1 MRKVVKQEIRVTV
14 YPRSRTDFGWA
25 SFSNRDTP
33 EETEKYEMRAV
44 QDIMQ
49 EINRHVDGVGS
60 AHVEWDLVT
69 VCGYD
74 NYCVDDDGNVL
85 GQWPGCCIQDQIEFF
100 NEHQDKDDEWFMGHG
115 MDDLDYL
122 DEFRAGKHTN

>member
-1 MRKVVKQEIRVTV
+1 MRKLVKKEIRVTV

-33 EETEKYEMRAV
+33 EETEEYEMRAV

-49 EINRHVDGVGS
+49 EINRHVDGVGN
-60 AHVEWDLVT
+60 AYVEWDLVT
-69 VCGYD
+69 VCGHHGY
-74 NYCVDDDGNVL
+74 VDDGNVL
-85 GQWPGCCIQDQIEFF
+85 NQWPQCCFEDQKEFYQ
-100 NEHQDKDDEWFMGHG
+100 EHRDETDEWFVEHG

-122 DEFRAGKHTN
+122 DEFRAGEHS